1 MEHHKDALSSKD
13 DEDIMDER
21 MLMEQRIKR
30 KAWICGYCRNRIPAE
45 QLGDIETFKK
55 RLFQEDIR
63 VDEDD
68 IEAIQQINPLLCPIC
83 YRVVSVRSRIIFIME
98 IISYYVFLFIL
109 YPILRI
115 CLMPVYFFQALY
127 AFTGKEEVNDDD
139 HGNLDLMINKD
150 NEETKRLKEIEELLP
165 SDANTRALLNQQH
178 KIWKVLRHYQKKQNK
193 IEVNENAKKAHEEFI
208 KAKRKRKADEEKL
221 QRQRGKIVAQLGA
234 LIDRYWKTRLAA
246 SEDAKKKKL

>member
-1 MEHHKDALSSKD
+1 M
-13 DEDIMDER
+13 
-21 MLMEQRIKR
+21 
-30 KAWICGYCRNRIPAE
+30 G
-45 QLGDIETFKK
+45 FKE
-55 RLFQEDIR
+55 RLFHADVR

-68 IEAIQQINPLLCPIC
+68 IEALQQIKPLLCPIC

-139 HGNLDLMINKD
+139 HGNL
-150 NEETKRLKEIEELLP
+150 EIEELLP

-178 KIWKVLRHYQKKQNK
+178 KIWKVLRHY
-193 IEVNENAKKAHEEFI
+193 
-208 KAKRKRKADEEKL
+208 KRN
-221 QRQRGKIVAQLGA
+221 
-234 LIDRYWKTRLAA
+234 
-246 SEDAKKKKL
+246 